1 MIKLLKNMRRKEVLM
16 VLLCT
21 VLVAVQVY
29 FDLRLPDYMTDLT
42 TLIKTS
48 GATADILSVGVK
60 MLGCTLA
67 SAVLAVGCGYL
78 AAKAASGFSFTV
90 REKLFRHVMDIGSEE
105 MQDFSVASLITRT
118 TNDITQIQMIVAMG
132 LQMMIKSPIMAV
144 WAIIKI
150 LGKSWELSAVTAA
163 FVVVI
168 CVTVITVMSICIP
181 RFRIVQ
187 KLTDQINRVARENLT
202 GINVVHAFNAEQ
214 YQNDKFNKPSL
225 DMMNVQVKNQKL
237 FALVQ
242 PTMTLGMNGLALTIY
257 WLGAALV
264 NNIALTDPVARLT
277 MFSDVLVF
285 STYATYV
292 VMSFMMLVM
301 IFMLLPQAQ
310 VSAERI
316 NEVLERKANIR
327 EGSVSEC
334 KERGTVE
341 FKNVSFRYP
350 HTSEDELSNI
360 SFRVNRGETLAVIG
374 ATGSGKTTM
383 MNLLTR
389 IYAPTDGKVF
399 FDGKNVSTYTT
410 DELRQRIKAVLQK
423 TALFKGSVRDNIMI
437 AADDASD
444 ENLQNALKVA
454 QAEDFVKSKGGAD
467 AEIEQGGKN
476 LSGGQRQRLSVARAI
491 AAKPEVLILDDSSSA
506 LDYLTDLNMRRAIS
520 SLEPKPTVFIVS
532 QRAAAVKNADI
543 IVVLDDGKEVGVGN
557 RDYLYENCSVYREIE
572 TSQEKGANE

>member
-1 MIKLLKNMRRKEVLM
+1 MNIFFRHLKKYRAASILAPAFKLIEALFELFVPIFVADM
-16 VLLCT
+16 VDRGVGNGDTSVIIRDTIIIIAFGLFGLIFSIIG
-21 VLVAVQVY
+21 QY
-29 FDLRLPDYMTDLT
+29 F
-42 TLIKTS
+42 S
-48 GATADILSVGVK
+48 
-60 MLGCTLA
+60 
-67 SAVLAVGCGYL
+67 
-78 AAKAASGFSFTV
+78 AKAATGLSHDV
-90 REKLFRHVMDIGSEE
+90 RERTYKKMLSLPASEVDRIGVPAMITAMTSDINQMQSGVNLALRLLLRSPFVVFGALIAAMIIDVKISSVFAVLIFALFAVVI
-105 MQDFSVASLITRT
+105 I
-118 TNDITQIQMIVAMG
+118 
-132 LQMMIKSPIMAV
+132 IMAV
-144 WAIIKI
+144 TMPKY
-150 LGKSWELSAVTAA
+150 SAA
-163 FVVVI
+163 
-168 CVTVITVMSICIP
+168 
-181 RFRIVQ
+181 Q
-187 KLTDQINRVARENLT
+187 KNLDGVSASARENLT
-202 GINVVHAFNAEQ
+202 GARVIRAFGAEEAE
-214 YQNDKFNKPSL
+214 
-225 DMMNVQVKNQKL
+225 VKNYGNKTAGLEKSQN
-237 FALVQ
+237 FAGTVSALLNPLTFAIVN
-242 PTMTLGMNGLALTIY
+242 LGIVALLYFGGVRVNSGALTQGKI
-257 WLGAALV
+257 
-264 NNIALTDPVARLT
+264 IALYDYMSQILIELVKFANLVVTISRALACGKRIDGILSIENDESPIKDDDT
-277 MFSDVLVF
+277 SDSYIEFRDV
-285 STYATYV
+285 
-292 VMSFMMLVM
+292 
-301 IFMLLPQAQ
+301 
-310 VSAERI
+310 
-316 NEVLERKANIR
+316 
-327 EGSVSEC
+327 SVSYNGGGDSLSHVDL
-334 KERGTVE
+334 KVGKGQTVG
-341 FKNVSFRYP
+341 
-350 HTSEDELSNI
+350 I
-360 SFRVNRGETLAVIG
+360 IG

>member
-1 MIKLLKNMRRKEVLM
+1 MNIFFRHLKKYRAASILAPAFKLIEALFELFVPIFVADM
-16 VLLCT
+16 VDRGVGNGDTSVIIRDTIIIIAFGLFGLIFSIIG
-21 VLVAVQVY
+21 QY
-29 FDLRLPDYMTDLT
+29 F
-42 TLIKTS
+42 S
-48 GATADILSVGVK
+48 
-60 MLGCTLA
+60 
-67 SAVLAVGCGYL
+67 
-78 AAKAASGFSFTV
+78 AKAATGLSHDV
-90 REKLFRHVMDIGSEE
+90 RERTYKKMLSLPASEVDRIGVPAMITAMTSDINQMQSGVNLALRLLLRSPFVVFGALIAAMIIDVKISSVFAALIFALFAVVI
-105 MQDFSVASLITRT
+105 I
-118 TNDITQIQMIVAMG
+118 
-132 LQMMIKSPIMAV
+132 IMAV
-144 WAIIKI
+144 TMPKY
-150 LGKSWELSAVTAA
+150 SAA
-163 FVVVI
+163 
-168 CVTVITVMSICIP
+168 
-181 RFRIVQ
+181 Q
-187 KLTDQINRVARENLT
+187 KNLDGVSASARENLT
-202 GINVVHAFNAEQ
+202 GARVIRAFGAE
-214 YQNDKFNKPSL
+214 DAE
-225 DMMNVQVKNQKL
+225 VKNYGNKTAGLEKSQN
-237 FALVQ
+237 FAGTVSALLNPLTFAIVN
-242 PTMTLGMNGLALTIY
+242 LGIVVLLYFGGVRVNSGALTQGKI
-257 WLGAALV
+257 
-264 NNIALTDPVARLT
+264 IALYDYMSQILIELVKFANLVVTISRALACGKRIDGILSIENDESPIKDDDT
-277 MFSDVLVF
+277 SDSYIEFRDV
-285 STYATYV
+285 
-292 VMSFMMLVM
+292 
-301 IFMLLPQAQ
+301 
-310 VSAERI
+310 
-316 NEVLERKANIR
+316 
-327 EGSVSEC
+327 SVSYNGGGDSLSHVDL
-334 KERGTVE
+334 KVGKGQTVG
-341 FKNVSFRYP
+341 
-350 HTSEDELSNI
+350 I
-360 SFRVNRGETLAVIG
+360 IG

>member
-1 MIKLLKNMRRKEVLM
+1 MNIFFRHLKKYRAASILAPAFKLIEALFELFVPIFVADM
-16 VLLCT
+16 VDRGVGNGDTSVIIRDTIIIIAFGLFGLIFSIIG
-21 VLVAVQVY
+21 QY
-29 FDLRLPDYMTDLT
+29 F
-42 TLIKTS
+42 S
-48 GATADILSVGVK
+48 
-60 MLGCTLA
+60 
-67 SAVLAVGCGYL
+67 
-78 AAKAASGFSFTV
+78 AKAATGLSHDV
-90 REKLFRHVMDIGSEE
+90 RERTYKKMLSLPASEVDRIGVPAMITAMTSDINQMQSGVNLALRLLLRSPFVVFGALIAAMIIDVKISSVFAALIFALFAVVI
-105 MQDFSVASLITRT
+105 I
-118 TNDITQIQMIVAMG
+118 
-132 LQMMIKSPIMAV
+132 IMAV
-144 WAIIKI
+144 TMPKY
-150 LGKSWELSAVTAA
+150 SAA
-163 FVVVI
+163 
-168 CVTVITVMSICIP
+168 
-181 RFRIVQ
+181 Q
-187 KLTDQINRVARENLT
+187 KNLDGVSASARENLT
-202 GINVVHAFNAEQ
+202 GARVIRAFGAE
-214 YQNDKFNKPSL
+214 DAE
-225 DMMNVQVKNQKL
+225 VKNYGNKTAGLEKSQN
-237 FALVQ
+237 FAGTVSALLNPLTFAIVN
-242 PTMTLGMNGLALTIY
+242 LGIVALLYFGGVRVNSGALTQGKI
-257 WLGAALV
+257 
-264 NNIALTDPVARLT
+264 IALYDYMSQILIELVKFANLVVTISRALACGKRIDGILSIENDESPIKDDDT
-277 MFSDVLVF
+277 SDSYIEFRDV
-285 STYATYV
+285 
-292 VMSFMMLVM
+292 
-301 IFMLLPQAQ
+301 
-310 VSAERI
+310 
-316 NEVLERKANIR
+316 
-327 EGSVSEC
+327 SVSYNGGGDSLSHVDL
-334 KERGTVE
+334 KVGKGQTVG
-341 FKNVSFRYP
+341 
-350 HTSEDELSNI
+350 I
-360 SFRVNRGETLAVIG
+360 IG

-491 AAKPEVLILDDSSSA
+491 ATKPEVLILDDSSSA

>member
-1 MIKLLKNMRRKEVLM
+1 MNIFFRHLKKYRAASILAPAFKLIEALFELFVPIFVADM
-16 VLLCT
+16 VDRGVGNGDTSVIIRDTIIIIAFGLFGLIFSIIG
-21 VLVAVQVY
+21 QY
-29 FDLRLPDYMTDLT
+29 F
-42 TLIKTS
+42 S
-48 GATADILSVGVK
+48 
-60 MLGCTLA
+60 
-67 SAVLAVGCGYL
+67 
-78 AAKAASGFSFTV
+78 AKAATGLSHDV
-90 REKLFRHVMDIGSEE
+90 RERTYKKMLSLPASEVDRIGVPAMITAMTSDINQMQSGVNLALRLLLRSPFVVFGALIAAMIIDVKISSVFAALIFALFAVVI
-105 MQDFSVASLITRT
+105 I
-118 TNDITQIQMIVAMG
+118 
-132 LQMMIKSPIMAV
+132 IMAV
-144 WAIIKI
+144 TMPKY
-150 LGKSWELSAVTAA
+150 SAA
-163 FVVVI
+163 
-168 CVTVITVMSICIP
+168 
-181 RFRIVQ
+181 Q
-187 KLTDQINRVARENLT
+187 KNLDGVSASARENLT
-202 GINVVHAFNAEQ
+202 GARVIRAFGAE
-214 YQNDKFNKPSL
+214 DAE
-225 DMMNVQVKNQKL
+225 VKNYGNKTAELEKSQN
-237 FALVQ
+237 FAGTVSALLNPLTFAIVN
-242 PTMTLGMNGLALTIY
+242 LGIVALLYFGGVRVNSGALTQGKI
-257 WLGAALV
+257 
-264 NNIALTDPVARLT
+264 IALYDYMSQILIELVKFANLVVTISRALACGKRIDGILSIENDESPIKDDDT
-277 MFSDVLVF
+277 SDSYIEFRDV
-285 STYATYV
+285 
-292 VMSFMMLVM
+292 
-301 IFMLLPQAQ
+301 
-310 VSAERI
+310 
-316 NEVLERKANIR
+316 
-327 EGSVSEC
+327 SVSYNGGGDSLSHVDL
-334 KERGTVE
+334 KVGKGQTVG
-341 FKNVSFRYP
+341 
-350 HTSEDELSNI
+350 I
-360 SFRVNRGETLAVIG
+360 IG

>member
-1 MIKLLKNMRRKEVLM
+1 MNIFFRHLKKYRAASILAPAFKLIEALFELFVPIFVADM
-16 VLLCT
+16 VDRGVGNGDTSVIIRDTIIIIAFGLFGLIFSIIG
-21 VLVAVQVY
+21 QY
-29 FDLRLPDYMTDLT
+29 F
-42 TLIKTS
+42 S
-48 GATADILSVGVK
+48 
-60 MLGCTLA
+60 
-67 SAVLAVGCGYL
+67 
-78 AAKAASGFSFTV
+78 AKAATGLSHDV
-90 REKLFRHVMDIGSEE
+90 RERTYKKMLSLPASEVDRIGVPAMITAMTSDINQMQSGVNLALRLLLRSPFVVFGALIAAMIIDVKISSVFAELIFALFAVVI
-105 MQDFSVASLITRT
+105 I
-118 TNDITQIQMIVAMG
+118 
-132 LQMMIKSPIMAV
+132 IMAV
-144 WAIIKI
+144 TMPKY
-150 LGKSWELSAVTAA
+150 SAA
-163 FVVVI
+163 
-168 CVTVITVMSICIP
+168 
-181 RFRIVQ
+181 Q
-187 KLTDQINRVARENLT
+187 KNLDGVSASARENLT
-202 GINVVHAFNAEQ
+202 GARVIRAFGAE
-214 YQNDKFNKPSL
+214 DAE
-225 DMMNVQVKNQKL
+225 VKNYGNKTAGLEKSQN
-237 FALVQ
+237 FAGTVSALLNPLTFAIVN
-242 PTMTLGMNGLALTIY
+242 LGIVALLYFGGVRVNSGALTQGKI
-257 WLGAALV
+257 
-264 NNIALTDPVARLT
+264 IALYDYMSQILIELVKFANLVVTISRALACGKRIDGILSIENDESPIKDDDT
-277 MFSDVLVF
+277 SDSYIEFRDV
-285 STYATYV
+285 
-292 VMSFMMLVM
+292 
-301 IFMLLPQAQ
+301 
-310 VSAERI
+310 
-316 NEVLERKANIR
+316 
-327 EGSVSEC
+327 SVSYNGGGDSLSHVDL
-334 KERGTVE
+334 KVGKGQTVG
-341 FKNVSFRYP
+341 
-350 HTSEDELSNI
+350 I
-360 SFRVNRGETLAVIG
+360 IG

>member
-1 MIKLLKNMRRKEVLM
+1 MNIFFRHLKKYRAASILAPAFKLIEALFELFVPIFVADM
-16 VLLCT
+16 VDRGVGNGDTSVIIRDTIIIIAFGLFGLIFSIIG
-21 VLVAVQVY
+21 QY
-29 FDLRLPDYMTDLT
+29 F
-42 TLIKTS
+42 S
-48 GATADILSVGVK
+48 
-60 MLGCTLA
+60 
-67 SAVLAVGCGYL
+67 
-78 AAKAASGFSFTV
+78 AKAATGLSHDV
-90 REKLFRHVMDIGSEE
+90 RERTYKKMLSLSASEVDRIGVPAMITAMTSDINQMQSGVNLALRLLLRSPFVVFGALIAAMIIDVKISSVFAALIFALFAVVI
-105 MQDFSVASLITRT
+105 I
-118 TNDITQIQMIVAMG
+118 
-132 LQMMIKSPIMAV
+132 IMAV
-144 WAIIKI
+144 TMPKY
-150 LGKSWELSAVTAA
+150 SAA
-163 FVVVI
+163 
-168 CVTVITVMSICIP
+168 
-181 RFRIVQ
+181 Q
-187 KLTDQINRVARENLT
+187 KNLDGVSASARENLT
-202 GINVVHAFNAEQ
+202 GARVIRAFGAE
-214 YQNDKFNKPSL
+214 DAE
-225 DMMNVQVKNQKL
+225 VKNYGNKTAGLEKSQN
-237 FALVQ
+237 FAGTVSALLNPLTFAIVN
-242 PTMTLGMNGLALTIY
+242 LGIVALLYFGGVRVNSGALTQGKI
-257 WLGAALV
+257 
-264 NNIALTDPVARLT
+264 IALYDYMSQILIELVKFANLVVTISRALACGKRIDGILSIENDESPIKDDDT
-277 MFSDVLVF
+277 SDSYIEFRDV
-285 STYATYV
+285 
-292 VMSFMMLVM
+292 
-301 IFMLLPQAQ
+301 
-310 VSAERI
+310 
-316 NEVLERKANIR
+316 
-327 EGSVSEC
+327 SVSYNGGGDSLSHVDL
-334 KERGTVE
+334 KVGKGQTVG
-341 FKNVSFRYP
+341 
-350 HTSEDELSNI
+350 I
-360 SFRVNRGETLAVIG
+360 IG

>member
-1 MIKLLKNMRRKEVLM
+1 MNIFFRHLKKYRAASILAPAFKLIEALFELFVPIFVADM
-16 VLLCT
+16 VDRGVGNGDTSVIIRDTIIIIAFGLFGLIFSIIG
-21 VLVAVQVY
+21 QY
-29 FDLRLPDYMTDLT
+29 F
-42 TLIKTS
+42 S
-48 GATADILSVGVK
+48 
-60 MLGCTLA
+60 
-67 SAVLAVGCGYL
+67 
-78 AAKAASGFSFTV
+78 AKAATGISHDV
-90 REKLFRHVMDIGSEE
+90 RERTYKKMLSLPASEVDRIGVPAMITAMTSDINQMQSGVNLALRLLLRSPFVVFGALIAAMIIDVKISSVFAALIFALFAVVI
-105 MQDFSVASLITRT
+105 I
-118 TNDITQIQMIVAMG
+118 
-132 LQMMIKSPIMAV
+132 IMAV
-144 WAIIKI
+144 TMPKY
-150 LGKSWELSAVTAA
+150 SAA
-163 FVVVI
+163 
-168 CVTVITVMSICIP
+168 
-181 RFRIVQ
+181 Q
-187 KLTDQINRVARENLT
+187 KNLDGVSASARENLT
-202 GINVVHAFNAEQ
+202 GARVIRAFGAE
-214 YQNDKFNKPSL
+214 DAE
-225 DMMNVQVKNQKL
+225 VKNYGNKTAGLEKSQN
-237 FALVQ
+237 FAGTVSALLNPLTFAIVN
-242 PTMTLGMNGLALTIY
+242 LGIVALLYFGGVRVNSGALTQGKI
-257 WLGAALV
+257 
-264 NNIALTDPVARLT
+264 IALYDYMSQILIELVKFANLVVTISRALACGKRIDGILSIENDESPIKDDDT
-277 MFSDVLVF
+277 SDSYIEFRDV
-285 STYATYV
+285 
-292 VMSFMMLVM
+292 
-301 IFMLLPQAQ
+301 
-310 VSAERI
+310 
-316 NEVLERKANIR
+316 
-327 EGSVSEC
+327 SVSYNGGGDSLSHVDL
-334 KERGTVE
+334 KVGKGQTVG
-341 FKNVSFRYP
+341 
-350 HTSEDELSNI
+350 I
-360 SFRVNRGETLAVIG
+360 IG

>member
-1 MIKLLKNMRRKEVLM
+1 MNIFFRHLKKYRAASILAPAFKLIEALFELFVPIFVADM
-16 VLLCT
+16 VDRGVGNGDTSVIIRDTIIIIAFGLFGLIFSIIG
-21 VLVAVQVY
+21 QY
-29 FDLRLPDYMTDLT
+29 F
-42 TLIKTS
+42 S
-48 GATADILSVGVK
+48 
-60 MLGCTLA
+60 
-67 SAVLAVGCGYL
+67 
-78 AAKAASGFSFTV
+78 AKAATGLSHDV
-90 REKLFRHVMDIGSEE
+90 RERTYKKMLSLPASEVDRIGVPAMITAMTSDINQMQSGVNLALRLLLRSPFVVFGALIAAMIIDVKISSVFAALIFALFAVVI
-105 MQDFSVASLITRT
+105 I
-118 TNDITQIQMIVAMG
+118 
-132 LQMMIKSPIMAV
+132 IMAV
-144 WAIIKI
+144 TMPKY
-150 LGKSWELSAVTAA
+150 SAA
-163 FVVVI
+163 
-168 CVTVITVMSICIP
+168 
-181 RFRIVQ
+181 Q
-187 KLTDQINRVARENLT
+187 KNLDGVSASARENLT
-202 GINVVHAFNAEQ
+202 GARVIRAFGAE
-214 YQNDKFNKPSL
+214 DAE
-225 DMMNVQVKNQKL
+225 VKNYGNKTAGLEKSQN
-237 FALVQ
+237 FAGTVSALLNPLTFAIVN
-242 PTMTLGMNGLALTIY
+242 LGIVALLYFGGVRVNSGALTQGKI
-257 WLGAALV
+257 
-264 NNIALTDPVARLT
+264 IALYDYMSQILIELVKFANLVVTISRALACGKRIDGILSIENDESPIKDDDT
-277 MFSDVLVF
+277 SDSYIEFRDV
-285 STYATYV
+285 
-292 VMSFMMLVM
+292 
-301 IFMLLPQAQ
+301 
-310 VSAERI
+310 
-316 NEVLERKANIR
+316 
-327 EGSVSEC
+327 SVSYNGGGDSLSHVDL
-334 KERGTVE
+334 KVGKGQTVG
-341 FKNVSFRYP
+341 
-350 HTSEDELSNI
+350 I
-360 SFRVNRGETLAVIG
+360 IG

-467 AEIEQGGKN
+467 AEIEQGGKK

>member
-1 MIKLLKNMRRKEVLM
+1 MNIFFRHLKKYRAASILAPAFKLIEALFELFVPIFVADM
-16 VLLCT
+16 VDRGVGNGDTSVIIRDTIIIIAFGLFGLIFSIIG
-21 VLVAVQVY
+21 QY
-29 FDLRLPDYMTDLT
+29 F
-42 TLIKTS
+42 S
-48 GATADILSVGVK
+48 
-60 MLGCTLA
+60 
-67 SAVLAVGCGYL
+67 
-78 AAKAASGFSFTV
+78 AKAATGLSHDV
-90 REKLFRHVMDIGSEE
+90 RERTYKKMLSLPASEVDRIGVPAMITAMTSDINQMQSGVNLALRLLLRSPFVVFGALIAAMIIDVKISSVFAALIFALFAVVI
-105 MQDFSVASLITRT
+105 I
-118 TNDITQIQMIVAMG
+118 
-132 LQMMIKSPIMAV
+132 IMAV
-144 WAIIKI
+144 TMPKY
-150 LGKSWELSAVTAA
+150 SAA
-163 FVVVI
+163 
-168 CVTVITVMSICIP
+168 
-181 RFRIVQ
+181 Q
-187 KLTDQINRVARENLT
+187 KNLDGVSASARENLT
-202 GINVVHAFNAEQ
+202 GARVIRAFGAE
-214 YQNDKFNKPSL
+214 DAE
-225 DMMNVQVKNQKL
+225 VKNYGNKTAGLEKSQN
-237 FALVQ
+237 FAGTVSALLNPLTFAIVN
-242 PTMTLGMNGLALTIY
+242 LGIVALLYFGGVRVNSGALTQGKI
-257 WLGAALV
+257 
-264 NNIALTDPVARLT
+264 IALYDYMSQILIELVKFANLVVTISRALACGKRIDGILSIENDESPIKDDDT
-277 MFSDVLVF
+277 SDSYIEFRDV
-285 STYATYV
+285 
-292 VMSFMMLVM
+292 
-301 IFMLLPQAQ
+301 
-310 VSAERI
+310 
-316 NEVLERKANIR
+316 
-327 EGSVSEC
+327 SVSYNGGGDSLSHVDL
-334 KERGTVE
+334 KVGKGQTVG
-341 FKNVSFRYP
+341 
-350 HTSEDELSNI
+350 I
-360 SFRVNRGETLAVIG
+360 IG

-423 TALFKGSVRDNIMI
+423 TSLFKGSVRDKIMI

>member
-1 MIKLLKNMRRKEVLM
+1 MNIFFRHLKKYRAASILAPAFKLIEALFELFVPIFVADM
-16 VLLCT
+16 VDRGVGNGDTSVIIRDTIIIIAFGLFGLIFSIIG
-21 VLVAVQVY
+21 QY
-29 FDLRLPDYMTDLT
+29 F
-42 TLIKTS
+42 S
-48 GATADILSVGVK
+48 
-60 MLGCTLA
+60 
-67 SAVLAVGCGYL
+67 
-78 AAKAASGFSFTV
+78 AKAATGLSHDV
-90 REKLFRHVMDIGSEE
+90 RERTYKKMLSLPASEVDRIGVPAMITAMTSDINQMQSGVNLALRLLLRSPFVVFGALIAAMIIDVKISSVFAALIFALFAVVI
-105 MQDFSVASLITRT
+105 I
-118 TNDITQIQMIVAMG
+118 
-132 LQMMIKSPIMAV
+132 IMAV
-144 WAIIKI
+144 TMPKY
-150 LGKSWELSAVTAA
+150 SAA
-163 FVVVI
+163 
-168 CVTVITVMSICIP
+168 
-181 RFRIVQ
+181 Q
-187 KLTDQINRVARENLT
+187 KNLDGVSASARENLT
-202 GINVVHAFNAEQ
+202 GARVIRAFGAE
-214 YQNDKFNKPSL
+214 DAE
-225 DMMNVQVKNQKL
+225 VKNYGNKTAGLEKSQN
-237 FALVQ
+237 FAGTVSALLNPLTFAIVN
-242 PTMTLGMNGLALTIY
+242 LGIVALLYFGGVRVNSGALTQGKI
-257 WLGAALV
+257 
-264 NNIALTDPVARLT
+264 IALYDYMSQILIELVKFANLVVTISRALACGKRIDGILSIENDESPIKDDDT
-277 MFSDVLVF
+277 SDSYIEFRDV
-285 STYATYV
+285 
-292 VMSFMMLVM
+292 
-301 IFMLLPQAQ
+301 
-310 VSAERI
+310 
-316 NEVLERKANIR
+316 
-327 EGSVSEC
+327 SVSYNGGGDSLSHVDL
-334 KERGTVE
+334 KVGKGQTVG
-341 FKNVSFRYP
+341 
-350 HTSEDELSNI
+350 I
-360 SFRVNRGETLAVIG
+360 IG

-423 TALFKGSVRDNIMI
+423 TSLFKGSVRDNIMI

>member
-1 MIKLLKNMRRKEVLM
+1 MNIFFRHLKKYRAASILAPAFKLIEALFELFVPIFVADM
-16 VLLCT
+16 VDRGVGNGDTSVIIRDTIIIIAFGLFGLIFSIIG
-21 VLVAVQVY
+21 QY
-29 FDLRLPDYMTDLT
+29 F
-42 TLIKTS
+42 S
-48 GATADILSVGVK
+48 
-60 MLGCTLA
+60 
-67 SAVLAVGCGYL
+67 
-78 AAKAASGFSFTV
+78 AKAATGLSHDV
-90 REKLFRHVMDIGSEE
+90 RERTYKKMLSLPASEVDRIGVPAMITAMTSDINQMQSGVNLALRLLLRSPFVVFGALIAAMIIDVKISSVFAALIFALFAVVI
-105 MQDFSVASLITRT
+105 I
-118 TNDITQIQMIVAMG
+118 
-132 LQMMIKSPIMAV
+132 IMAV
-144 WAIIKI
+144 TMPKY
-150 LGKSWELSAVTAA
+150 SAA
-163 FVVVI
+163 
-168 CVTVITVMSICIP
+168 
-181 RFRIVQ
+181 Q
-187 KLTDQINRVARENLT
+187 KNLDGVSASARENLT
-202 GINVVHAFNAEQ
+202 GARVIRAFGAE
-214 YQNDKFNKPSL
+214 DAE
-225 DMMNVQVKNQKL
+225 VKNYGNKTAGLEKSQN
-237 FALVQ
+237 FAGTVSALLNPLTFAIVN
-242 PTMTLGMNGLALTIY
+242 LGIVALLYFGGVRVNSGALTQGKI
-257 WLGAALV
+257 
-264 NNIALTDPVARLT
+264 IALYDYMSQILIELVKFANLVVTISRALACGKRIDGILSIENDESPIKDDDT
-277 MFSDVLVF
+277 SDSYIEFRDV
-285 STYATYV
+285 
-292 VMSFMMLVM
+292 
-301 IFMLLPQAQ
+301 
-310 VSAERI
+310 
-316 NEVLERKANIR
+316 
-327 EGSVSEC
+327 SVSYNGGGDSLSHVDL
-334 KERGTVE
+334 KVGKGQTVG
-341 FKNVSFRYP
+341 
-350 HTSEDELSNI
+350 I
-360 SFRVNRGETLAVIG
+360 IG

-572 TSQEKGANE
+572 TSQEKGPNE

>member
-1 MIKLLKNMRRKEVLM
+1 MNIFFRHLKKYRAASILAPAFKLIEALFELFVPIFVADM
-16 VLLCT
+16 VDRGVGNGDTSVIIRDTIIIIAFGLFGLIFSIIG
-21 VLVAVQVY
+21 QY
-29 FDLRLPDYMTDLT
+29 F
-42 TLIKTS
+42 S
-48 GATADILSVGVK
+48 
-60 MLGCTLA
+60 
-67 SAVLAVGCGYL
+67 
-78 AAKAASGFSFTV
+78 AKAATGLSHDV
-90 REKLFRHVMDIGSEE
+90 RERTYKKMLSLPASEVDRIGVPAMITAMTSDINQMQSGVNLALRLLLRSPFVVFGALIAAMIIDVKISSVFAALIFALFAVVI
-105 MQDFSVASLITRT
+105 I
-118 TNDITQIQMIVAMG
+118 
-132 LQMMIKSPIMAV
+132 IMAV
-144 WAIIKI
+144 TMPKY
-150 LGKSWELSAVTAA
+150 SAAQKNLDGVSAA
-163 FVVVI
+163 
-168 CVTVITVMSICIP
+168 
-181 RFRIVQ
+181 
-187 KLTDQINRVARENLT
+187 ARENLT
-202 GINVVHAFNAEQ
+202 GARVIRAFGAE
-214 YQNDKFNKPSL
+214 DAE
-225 DMMNVQVKNQKL
+225 VKNYGNKTAGLEKSQN
-237 FALVQ
+237 FAGTVSALLNPLTFAIVN
-242 PTMTLGMNGLALTIY
+242 LGIVALLHFGGVRVNSGALTQGKI
-257 WLGAALV
+257 
-264 NNIALTDPVARLT
+264 IALYDYMSQILIELVKFANLVVTISRALACGKRIDGILSIENDESPIKDDDT
-277 MFSDVLVF
+277 SDSYIEFRDV
-285 STYATYV
+285 
-292 VMSFMMLVM
+292 
-301 IFMLLPQAQ
+301 
-310 VSAERI
+310 
-316 NEVLERKANIR
+316 
-327 EGSVSEC
+327 SVSYNGGGDSLSHVDL
-334 KERGTVE
+334 KVGKGQTVG
-341 FKNVSFRYP
+341 
-350 HTSEDELSNI
+350 I
-360 SFRVNRGETLAVIG
+360 IG

>member
-1 MIKLLKNMRRKEVLM
+1 MAASILAPAFKLIEALFELFVPIFVADM
-16 VLLCT
+16 VDRGVGNGDTSVIIRDTIIIIAFGLFGLIFSIIG
-21 VLVAVQVY
+21 QY
-29 FDLRLPDYMTDLT
+29 F
-42 TLIKTS
+42 S
-48 GATADILSVGVK
+48 
-60 MLGCTLA
+60 
-67 SAVLAVGCGYL
+67 
-78 AAKAASGFSFTV
+78 AKAATGLSHDV
-90 REKLFRHVMDIGSEE
+90 RERTYKKMLSLPASEVDRIGVPAMITAMTSDINQMQSGVNLALRLLLRSPFVVFGALIAAMIIDVKISSVFAALIFALFAVVI
-105 MQDFSVASLITRT
+105 I
-118 TNDITQIQMIVAMG
+118 
-132 LQMMIKSPIMAV
+132 IMAV
-144 WAIIKI
+144 TMPKY
-150 LGKSWELSAVTAA
+150 SAA
-163 FVVVI
+163 
-168 CVTVITVMSICIP
+168 
-181 RFRIVQ
+181 Q
-187 KLTDQINRVARENLT
+187 KNLDGVSASARENLT
-202 GINVVHAFNAEQ
+202 GARVIRAFGAE
-214 YQNDKFNKPSL
+214 DAE
-225 DMMNVQVKNQKL
+225 VKNYGNKTAGLEKSQN
-237 FALVQ
+237 FAGTVSALLNPLTFAIVN
-242 PTMTLGMNGLALTIY
+242 LGIVALLYFGGVRVNSGALTQGKI
-257 WLGAALV
+257 
-264 NNIALTDPVARLT
+264 IALYDYMSQILIELVKFANLVVTISRALACGKRIDGILSIENDESPIKDDDT
-277 MFSDVLVF
+277 SDSYIEFRDV
-285 STYATYV
+285 
-292 VMSFMMLVM
+292 
-301 IFMLLPQAQ
+301 
-310 VSAERI
+310 
-316 NEVLERKANIR
+316 
-327 EGSVSEC
+327 SVSYNGGGDSLSHVDL
-334 KERGTVE
+334 KVGKGQTVG
-341 FKNVSFRYP
+341 
-350 HTSEDELSNI
+350 I
-360 SFRVNRGETLAVIG
+360 IG

>member
-1 MIKLLKNMRRKEVLM
+1 MNIFFRHLKKYRAASILAPAFKLIEALFELFVPIFVADM
-16 VLLCT
+16 VDGGVGNGDTSVIIRDTIIIIAFGLFGLIFSIIG
-21 VLVAVQVY
+21 QY
-29 FDLRLPDYMTDLT
+29 F
-42 TLIKTS
+42 S
-48 GATADILSVGVK
+48 
-60 MLGCTLA
+60 
-67 SAVLAVGCGYL
+67 
-78 AAKAASGFSFTV
+78 AKAATGLSHDV
-90 REKLFRHVMDIGSEE
+90 RERTYKKMLSLPASEVDRIGVPAMITAMTSDINQMQSGVNLALRLLLRSPFVVFGALIAAMIIDVKISSVFAALIFALFAVVI
-105 MQDFSVASLITRT
+105 I
-118 TNDITQIQMIVAMG
+118 
-132 LQMMIKSPIMAV
+132 IMAV
-144 WAIIKI
+144 TMPKY
-150 LGKSWELSAVTAA
+150 SAA
-163 FVVVI
+163 
-168 CVTVITVMSICIP
+168 
-181 RFRIVQ
+181 Q
-187 KLTDQINRVARENLT
+187 KNLDGVSASARENLT
-202 GINVVHAFNAEQ
+202 GARVIRAFGAE
-214 YQNDKFNKPSL
+214 DAE
-225 DMMNVQVKNQKL
+225 VKNYGNKTAGLEKSQN
-237 FALVQ
+237 FAGTVSALLNPLTFAIVN
-242 PTMTLGMNGLALTIY
+242 LGIVALLYFGGVRVNSGALTQGKI
-257 WLGAALV
+257 
-264 NNIALTDPVARLT
+264 IALYDYMSQILIELVKFANLVVTISRALACGKRIDGILSIENDESPIKDDDT
-277 MFSDVLVF
+277 SDSYIEFRDV
-285 STYATYV
+285 
-292 VMSFMMLVM
+292 
-301 IFMLLPQAQ
+301 
-310 VSAERI
+310 
-316 NEVLERKANIR
+316 
-327 EGSVSEC
+327 SVSYNGGGDSLSHVDL
-334 KERGTVE
+334 KVGKGQTVG
-341 FKNVSFRYP
+341 
-350 HTSEDELSNI
+350 I
-360 SFRVNRGETLAVIG
+360 IG

>member
-1 MIKLLKNMRRKEVLM
+1 MNIFFRHLKKYRAASILAPAFKLIEALFELFVPIFVADM
-16 VLLCT
+16 VDRGVGNGDTSVIIRDTIIIIAFGLFGLIFSIIG
-21 VLVAVQVY
+21 QY
-29 FDLRLPDYMTDLT
+29 F
-42 TLIKTS
+42 S
-48 GATADILSVGVK
+48 
-60 MLGCTLA
+60 
-67 SAVLAVGCGYL
+67 
-78 AAKAASGFSFTV
+78 AKAATGLSHDV
-90 REKLFRHVMDIGSEE
+90 RERTYKKMLSLPASEVDRIGVPAMITAMTSDINQMQSGVNLALRLLLRSPFVVFGALIAAMIIDVKISSVFAALIFALFAVVI
-105 MQDFSVASLITRT
+105 I
-118 TNDITQIQMIVAMG
+118 
-132 LQMMIKSPIMAV
+132 IMAV
-144 WAIIKI
+144 TMPKY
-150 LGKSWELSAVTAA
+150 SAA
-163 FVVVI
+163 
-168 CVTVITVMSICIP
+168 
-181 RFRIVQ
+181 Q
-187 KLTDQINRVARENLT
+187 KNLDGVSASARENLT
-202 GINVVHAFNAEQ
+202 GARVIRAFGAE
-214 YQNDKFNKPSL
+214 DAE
-225 DMMNVQVKNQKL
+225 VKNYGNKTAGLEKSQN
-237 FALVQ
+237 FAGTVSALLNPLTFAIVN
-242 PTMTLGMNGLALTIY
+242 LGIVALLYFGGVRVNSGALTQGKI
-257 WLGAALV
+257 
-264 NNIALTDPVARLT
+264 IALYDYMSQILIELVKFANLVVTISRALACGKRIDGILSIENDESPIKDDDT
-277 MFSDVLVF
+277 SDSYIEFRDV
-285 STYATYV
+285 
-292 VMSFMMLVM
+292 
-301 IFMLLPQAQ
+301 
-310 VSAERI
+310 
-316 NEVLERKANIR
+316 
-327 EGSVSEC
+327 SVSYNGGGDSLSHVDL
-334 KERGTVE
+334 KVGKGQTVG
-341 FKNVSFRYP
+341 
-350 HTSEDELSNI
+350 I
-360 SFRVNRGETLAVIG
+360 IG

-543 IVVLDDGKEVGVGN
+543 IVVLDDGKEAGVGN

>member
-1 MIKLLKNMRRKEVLM
+1 MNIFFRHLKKYRAASILAPAFKLIEALFELFVPIFVADM
-16 VLLCT
+16 VDRGVGNGDTSVIIRDTIIIIAFGLFGLIFSIIG
-21 VLVAVQVY
+21 QY
-29 FDLRLPDYMTDLT
+29 F
-42 TLIKTS
+42 S
-48 GATADILSVGVK
+48 
-60 MLGCTLA
+60 
-67 SAVLAVGCGYL
+67 
-78 AAKAASGFSFTV
+78 AKAATGLSHDV
-90 REKLFRHVMDIGSEE
+90 RERTYKKMLSLPASEVDRIGVPAMITAMTSDINQMQSGVNLALRLLLRSPFVVFGALIAAMIIDVKISSVFAALIFALFAVVI
-105 MQDFSVASLITRT
+105 I
-118 TNDITQIQMIVAMG
+118 
-132 LQMMIKSPIMAV
+132 IMAV
-144 WAIIKI
+144 TMPKY
-150 LGKSWELSAVTAA
+150 SAA
-163 FVVVI
+163 
-168 CVTVITVMSICIP
+168 
-181 RFRIVQ
+181 Q
-187 KLTDQINRVARENLT
+187 KNLDGVSASARENLT
-202 GINVVHAFNAEQ
+202 GARVIRAFDAE
-214 YQNDKFNKPSL
+214 DAE
-225 DMMNVQVKNQKL
+225 VKNYGNKTAGLEKSQN
-237 FALVQ
+237 FAGTVSALLNPLTFAIVN
-242 PTMTLGMNGLALTIY
+242 LGIVALLYFGGVRVNSGALTQGKI
-257 WLGAALV
+257 
-264 NNIALTDPVARLT
+264 IALYDYMSQILIELVKFANLVVTISRALACGKRIDGILSIENDESPIKDDDT
-277 MFSDVLVF
+277 SDSYIEFRDV
-285 STYATYV
+285 
-292 VMSFMMLVM
+292 
-301 IFMLLPQAQ
+301 
-310 VSAERI
+310 
-316 NEVLERKANIR
+316 
-327 EGSVSEC
+327 SVSYNGGGDSLSHVDL
-334 KERGTVE
+334 KVGKGQTVG
-341 FKNVSFRYP
+341 
-350 HTSEDELSNI
+350 I
-360 SFRVNRGETLAVIG
+360 IG

>member
-1 MIKLLKNMRRKEVLM
+1 MNIFFRHLKKYRAASILAPAFKLMEALFELFVPIFVADM
-16 VLLCT
+16 VDRGVGNGDTSVIIRDTIIIIAFGLFGLIFSIIG
-21 VLVAVQVY
+21 QY
-29 FDLRLPDYMTDLT
+29 F
-42 TLIKTS
+42 S
-48 GATADILSVGVK
+48 
-60 MLGCTLA
+60 
-67 SAVLAVGCGYL
+67 
-78 AAKAASGFSFTV
+78 AKAATGLSHDV
-90 REKLFRHVMDIGSEE
+90 RERTYKKMLSLPASEVDRIGVPAMITAMTSDINQMQSGVNLALRLLLRSPFVVFGALIAAMIIDVKISSVFAALIFALFAVVI
-105 MQDFSVASLITRT
+105 I
-118 TNDITQIQMIVAMG
+118 
-132 LQMMIKSPIMAV
+132 IMAV
-144 WAIIKI
+144 TMPKY
-150 LGKSWELSAVTAA
+150 SAA
-163 FVVVI
+163 
-168 CVTVITVMSICIP
+168 
-181 RFRIVQ
+181 Q
-187 KLTDQINRVARENLT
+187 KNLDGVSASARENLT
-202 GINVVHAFNAEQ
+202 GARVIRAFGAE
-214 YQNDKFNKPSL
+214 DAE
-225 DMMNVQVKNQKL
+225 VKNYGNKTAKL
-237 FALVQ
+237 EKSQNFAGTVSALLNPLTFAIVN
-242 PTMTLGMNGLALTIY
+242 LGIVALLYFGGVRVNSGALTQGKI
-257 WLGAALV
+257 
-264 NNIALTDPVARLT
+264 IALYDYMSQILIELVKFANLVVTISRALACGKRIDGILSIENDESPIKDDDT
-277 MFSDVLVF
+277 SDSYIEFRNV
-285 STYATYV
+285 
-292 VMSFMMLVM
+292 
-301 IFMLLPQAQ
+301 
-310 VSAERI
+310 
-316 NEVLERKANIR
+316 
-327 EGSVSEC
+327 SVSYNGGGDSLSHVDL
-334 KERGTVE
+334 KVGKGQTVG
-341 FKNVSFRYP
+341 
-350 HTSEDELSNI
+350 I
-360 SFRVNRGETLAVIG
+360 IG

-423 TALFKGSVRDNIMI
+423 TSLFKGSVRDNIMI